1 VIEDYPL
8 RDGSTVFLAVAEW
21 LAPSGDLNWGFGIA
35 PNVETDLREGQQARA
50 PEEVRG
56 LSIEET
62 LAKDAQ
68 LERAFEVLQ
77 EE

>member
-1 VIEDYPL
+1 MSP
-8 RDGSTVFLAVAEW
+8 FLLPSDDSSPE
-21 LAPSGDLNWGFGIA
+21 LAASEPCPKALI
-35 PNVETDLREGQQARA
+35 PPERQLEEGQQARA

-56 LSIEET
+56 LSMEET

-68 LERAFEVLQ
+68 LERALEVLQ